1 MEYLCYVNTFQLYV
15 VFLWYD
21 MVLNVVVIYSR
32 RDSLMSLEKVDS
44 TMESVGFSSVCDV
57 VCSNPAKRRLLAILR
72 KHATNITKRKK
83 LVHAIPTA
91 ILLQ

>member
-1 MEYLCYVNTFQLYV
+1 
-15 VFLWYD
+15 

-32 RDSLMSLEKVDS
+32 RDSQLMSLEKVDS

-57 VCSNPAKRRLLAILR
+57 VCSNPAKRRLLAIFR

-83 LVHAIPTA
+83 LVQAIPTA